1 MAELL
6 NSVEDIKENKIPE
19 LLKELEEAHK
29 HFIYITQFSV
39 ISEKHILLNSETF
52 TWPEKIGPILKKN
65 VEIMEQSKEKNMEN
79 LKERRDNFIEELEN
93 IQKQIEEFK
102 DVSDL
107 DEMGFY
113 VKKVQDLQKQ
123 LISANDTI
131 SEFNKEEAVYKWK
144 LSVYPKRK
152 ELLNLLEPYHS
163 LYGTTVNFQKSF
175 KKWMDGNFGE
185 LDADTVEQL
194 VMSYKRD
201 IYKASNLFPEGSA
214 PKGIANEIKEKIIEF
229 SENLPVIRILCNPG
243 LRDRHYEEMERVSGL
258 NLKPDVSTTLRKILK
273 LNISP
278 FINQFQAISGK
289 LYSIYIYSKYN
300 KTKIFNKII

>member
-6 NSVEDIKENKIPE
+6 SSVENIKENEIPN

-39 ISEKHILLNSETF
+39 LSEEHINLNSITF
-52 TWPEKIGPILKKN
+52 TWPEKIEPILLKN
-65 VEIMEQSKEKNMEN
+65 VEIMEQAKEKNMEN
-79 LKERRDNFIEELEN
+79 LKERRENFIEELDN

-123 LISANDTI
+123 LISASDTI
-131 SEFNKEEAVYKWK
+131 AEFNKEEAVYKWK

-152 ELLNLLEPYHS
+152 ELLTLLEPYHN

-175 KKWMDGNFGE
+175 KKWMDGNFSE
-185 LDADTVEQL
+185 LDPDNVEQL

-214 PKGIANEIKEKIIEF
+214 SRGIANEIKEKIIEF
-229 SENLPVIRILCNPG
+229 SENLPIIRILCNPG
-243 LRDRHYEEMERVSGL
+243 LRDRHYEEMERISEL
-258 NLKPDVSTTLRKILK
+258 SIKPDVTTTLRKILK
-273 LNISP
+273 LNINP
-278 FINQFQAISGK
+278 FISQFQTISGK
-289 LYSIYIYSKYN
+289 YCYK
-300 KTKIFNKII
+300 

>member
-1 MAELL
+1 LTEPESFQDMADLL
-6 NSVEDIKENKIPE
+6 NSVEEIKQNELPN

-39 ISEKHILLNSETF
+39 LTEEHINLNSETF
-52 TWPEKIGPILKKN
+52 TWPEKIEPLLLSN
-65 VEIMEQSKEKNMEN
+65 VEIMEKAKEQNMVN
-79 LKERRDNFIEELEN
+79 LKERRDNFIEELNN

-131 SEFNKEEAVYKWK
+131 AEFNKEEAVYKWK

-152 ELLNLLEPYHS
+152 ELLSQLEPYHN

-175 KKWMDGNFGE
+175 KKWMDGNFSE
-185 LDADTVEQL
+185 LDPDTIEQL
-194 VMSYKRD
+194 VMGYKRD
-201 IYKASNLFPEGSA
+201 IYKASNLFPEDSA
-214 PKGIANEIKEKIIEF
+214 PRGIANEIREKIVEF
-229 SENLPVIRILCNPG
+229 SENLPIIRILCNPG
-243 LRDRHYEEMERVSGL
+243 LRDRHFEEMEKISGL
-258 NLKPDVSTTLRKILK
+258 ALKPDVTTTLRKILK
-273 LNISP
+273 LNIGPYIS
-278 FINQFQAISGK
+278 QFQTISGK
-289 LYSIYIYSKYN
+289 ILCII
-300 KTKIFNKII
+300 TIFKQI